1 MRSLIKNTV
10 IYKILQLFYGE
21 LFNTSNT
28 LPTRIMR
35 IICRTPLNSLA
46 YYLYKFLFKKDN
58 SKPVVFDSQFLFES
72 YIHEDKIFNELKK
85 DGISLNINLHK
96 TTVMNILKA
105 IEDSKFQVNRDL
117 NSFIRLKDKKKNDN
131 VYICRLRDPH
141 QNIEEVKKIAY
152 NKNLF
157 NLVQRYLRVTPIVH
171 STQIW
176 WTYPYYISGMQ
187 ANPPGNEFGFHYD
200 VDDFKFLKLFFY
212 LSKVNNKCGP
222 HYYIKNNGR
231 KSIKEFLDRRLSD
244 DEAKKLYNDRILTI
258 TGDIGSGFIED
269 ASFYHKGSNPELESG
284 RGILQIIYSV
294 SRW

>member
-1 MRSLIKNTV
+1 MKLLIKNTTL
-10 IYKILQLFYGE
+10 YKILQLFYGE

-35 IICRTPLNSLA
+35 IICRTPLNGLA
-46 YYLYKFLFKKDN
+46 YYLYKNIFKKKN
-58 SKPVVFDSQFLFES
+58 LQPVIFDSQYLFKNL
-72 YIHEDKIFNELKK
+72 IDEDKKFDELKK
-85 DGISLNINLHK
+85 NGIALNINLHK
-96 TTVMNILKA
+96 TTVINILKA
-105 IEDSKFQVNRDL
+105 IEDSKFQVNRHS
-117 NSFIRLKDKKKNDN
+117 NSFIKLKEKKKDDN
-131 VYICRLRDPH
+131 IYICRYREPH
-141 QNIEEVKKIAY
+141 QDIEVVKNIAH
-152 NKNLF
+152 NKNIL
-157 NLVQRYLRVTPIVH
+157 NLVERYFQTTPIVH

-176 WTYPYYISGMQ
+176 WTYPYYNDGLPS
-187 ANPPGNEFGFHYD
+187 NPPGNEFGYHYD

-212 LSKVNNKCGP
+212 LSKVDNKSGP

-244 DEAKKLYNDRILTI
+244 DEAKKIYNDRILTI

-269 ASFYHKGSNPELESG
+269 ASFYHKGSNPELDSG